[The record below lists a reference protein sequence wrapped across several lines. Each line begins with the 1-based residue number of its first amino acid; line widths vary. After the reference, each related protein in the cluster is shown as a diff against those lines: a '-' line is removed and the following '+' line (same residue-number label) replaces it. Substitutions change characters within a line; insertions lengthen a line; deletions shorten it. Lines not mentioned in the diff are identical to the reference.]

1 MIYPFICATLPALTP
16 EQIPEMSVKEF
27 DEVMEK
33 ELSAGLY
40 KRMLYWD
47 SGKSGVKIYDDLR
60 RFQEYLRFRIA
71 QMRAEK
77 LNRQATFTEPDEF
90 YGEVD
95 FALAPTASATPIE
108 REKIVDAACWRKLDD
123 LEIGHDLD
131 FEYLCIYR
139 LRLQMLQKYA
149 VRNESA
155 GRENFEAALEKLS
168 ERFNEQ

>member
-16 EQIPEMSVKEF
+16 EQIPEMSVAEF
-27 DEVMEK
+27 DEMMQK
-33 ELSAGLY
+33 ELSDRLC

-77 LNRQATFTEPDEF
+77 LNRQVTFTEPDEF

-95 FALAPTASATPIE
+95 FALAPTVSATPIE